1 MMIQSMLEVMEV
13 LSTRWER
20 LPVPL
25 LGSHRADFGL
35 T

>member
-1 MMIQSMLEVMEV
+1 MMIQSILDVMEV
-13 LSTRWER
+13 LSTRWEK

-25 LGSHRADFGL
+25 LGSHRTDFGL

>member
-13 LSTRWER
+13 PSTRLER

-25 LGSHRADFGL
+25 VESHRTDFGL